1 MKRITLKPIDRSG
14 KNVHAGD
21 FIFVFAGARWWDA
34 QHYTESTKDPAMQT
48 AAQFTEKRMVGLCL
62 GHRQFEDDPT
72 KERFVLLLVNNK
84 LLFVSLQDAARPW

>member
-1 MKRITLKPIDRSG
+1 LKPIDRSG

-34 QHYTESTKDPAMQT
+34 HYYTSRTKSPAMQST
-48 AAQFTEKRMVGLCL
+48 ARYTEKRMFGLCL
-62 GHRQFEDDPT
+62 GHRDFENDPT
-72 KERFVLLLVNNK
+72 KERFALLLVNTK